1 MVITGGNYRRL
12 LTCMYSY
19 YTAGTLRVG
28 SHVREVP
35 QRKEK
40 QVAVEGL
47 HQNKAV
53 CQLDRATSYQF
64 RLFVWNTKSFVGKIT
79 KGASGSNRGMPP
91 GHNFIRTTQTIPSVN
106 SEPVCPHV
114 EYPRCTVSE
123 GAGDHAC
130 DSPGT
135 PFCPCIF
142 SLLFV
147 WTRGCTE
154 CALAP

>member
-1 MVITGGNYRRL
+1 MLPWLTPASVRPFMPLRDGSRMRQGADICSISSSFVRGLSQARTLRL
-12 LTCMYSY
+12 GPLRQALQRY

-64 RLFVWNTKSFVGKIT
+64 RLFVWNTKSFVDKIT
-79 KGASGSNRGMPP
+79 VDRIGESRPP
-91 GHNFIRTTQTIPSVN
+91 SRRAVSATRPQLYSY
-106 SEPVCPHV
+106 
-114 EYPRCTVSE
+114 YPDHPVSE
-123 GAGDHAC
+123 
-130 DSPGT
+130 
-135 PFCPCIF
+135 
-142 SLLFV
+142 L
-147 WTRGCTE
+147 
-154 CALAP
+154 